1 MPIRFQNLPLL
12 LNSMN
17 QLGWVIDAFR
27 FGYNNVQTI
36 VILRLYA
43 DNEHKP
49 NIYAQAKLEF
59 IDVNDVNHSI
69 EAYCDFYEVHFHNT
83 HQFCHFFNI
92 QPENGGHWRDIF
104 VQFAEL
110 FSDVIPQEKII
121 QRNNVLE
128 NQLMV
133 RRLEPN
139 NPNAI
144 YCYDVRRNGH
154 RENGLLNVRSL
165 ENSNKAE
172 LLRPILYTHFRA
184 DTNLSF
190 FFSEDPNDE
199 MNDMEIIER
208 FANRNR

>member
-27 FGYNNVQTI
+27 FEYNDVQTI

-49 NIYAQAKLEF
+49 NTHAQAKLEF
-59 IDVNDVNHSI
+59 IDVNDVNHNI
-69 EAYCDFYEVHFHNT
+69 EAYCDFYEVYFHNT
-83 HQFCHFFNI
+83 DQFCHFFNI
-92 QPENGGHWRDIF
+92 QPQNGGHWRDIF
-104 VQFAEL
+104 VQFAES
-110 FSDVIPQEKII
+110 FSNAIPQAKII
-121 QRNNVLE
+121 QRNNELE
-128 NQLMV
+128 KQLIASRV
-133 RRLEPN
+133 EPN

-154 RENGLLNVRSL
+154 KENGSLNVRSL

-172 LLRPILYTHFRA
+172 LLRPTLYSHFRA

-190 FFSEDPNDE
+190 FFSENPNDE
-199 MNDMEIIER
+199 VSDMEIIRR